1 MGTTRSSAS
10 DWTAYASAHT
20 TGKTYD
26 DMTTA
31 KSARDVKK
39 DYLPSAITVRESRD
53 SDANP
58 ESTPIIVALDET
70 GSMRDV
76 LASAI
81 DGLGKFFI
89 ELYKRR
95 PVSDPHVLGMMFD
108 DVAAGYEP
116 ALQATQFEA
125 NIKIA
130 DQFRALYAVNG
141 GGGNNSESY
150 HLPLYFAATKTSCD
164 AFTKRGRKGYLFTI
178 GDEEVPDPLTP
189 AQIRKV
195 FGADEPVQ
203 SPLSYEDLLRM
214 CEPNWHVFHIMVEE
228 GDHFRYGRGAQTRE
242 SWAKV
247 LGERAIPLAKIG
259 DLTSVILATIEV
271 IEGRDRDAVVSSFSG
286 STALTVAKATAG
298 LVKGAAGGEVV
309 RL

>member
-10 DWTAYASAHT
+10 DWNAYASAHT

-26 DMTTA
+26 NMTTA
-31 KSARDVKK
+31 KSHADVKK

-58 ESTPIIVALDET
+58 ESTPIIVALDCT
-70 GSMRDV
+70 GSMGSV
-76 LASAI
+76 LAAAI
-81 DGLGKFFI
+81 DGLGHLFT
-89 ELYKRR
+89 ELYSRR

-116 ALQATQFEA
+116 ALQATQFESD
-125 NIKIA
+125 IKIA

-164 AFTKRGRKGYLFTI
+164 AFTKRGRKGYIFTI
-178 GDEEVPDPLTP
+178 GDEEVPGPLTP
-189 AQIRKV
+189 DHIRKV
-195 FGADEPVQ
+195 FGNDEPVQ
-203 SPLSYEDLLRM
+203 HALSYEDLLRM
-214 CEPNWHVFHIMVEE
+214 CEPNWHVFHIKVEE
-228 GDHFRYGRGAQTRE
+228 GSHFRYGRGPDVNAA
-242 SWAKV
+242 WVKV

-271 IEGRDRDAVVSSFSG
+271 IEGRDRDVVVSSFSG

-298 LVKGAAGGEVV
+298 LVKGAAGGDVV